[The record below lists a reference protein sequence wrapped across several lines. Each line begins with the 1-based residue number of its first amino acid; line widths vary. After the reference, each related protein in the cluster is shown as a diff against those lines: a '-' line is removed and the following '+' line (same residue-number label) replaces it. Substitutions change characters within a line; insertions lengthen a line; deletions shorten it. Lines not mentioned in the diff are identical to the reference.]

1 MRGDQIGYLH
11 PMSALAFDTH
21 KFVKDLTKAGMSDS
35 QAEVLANHYAGLL
48 NDRLATKD
56 DLELLHK
63 DIAVLR
69 KDTSGDI
76 AALRKDMEALRKDME
91 ALRTEVKSDLKHL
104 EERLNHRM
112 MITVLS
118 AQLVTIVTICTVT
131 TYLLSIN

>member
-1 MRGDQIGYLH
+1 
-11 PMSALAFDTH
+11 MSALAFDTH

-48 NDRLATKD
+48 NDRLATKE
-56 DLELLHK
+56 DLGLLHK
-63 DIAVLR
+63 DIAV
-69 KDTSGDI
+69 
-76 AALRKDMEALRKDME
+76 LRKDME
-91 ALRTEVKSDLKHL
+91 ALRTEVKTDLKHL

>member
-1 MRGDQIGYLH
+1 
-11 PMSALAFDTH
+11 MSALAFDTH

-56 DLELLHK
+56 DLGLLHK
-63 DIAVLR
+63 DME
-69 KDTSGDI
+69 
-76 AALRKDMEALRKDME
+76 ALRKDMEALRKDME
-91 ALRTEVKSDLKHL
+91 TLRKDMSGAIEVLRAEVKTDLKHL
-104 EERLNHRM
+104 EERLNSRM

-118 AQLVTIVTICTVT
+118 AQLITIVTICTVT

>member
-1 MRGDQIGYLH
+1 
-11 PMSALAFDTH
+11 MSALAFDTH

-35 QAEVLANHYAGLL
+35 QAEVLANHYASLL

-69 KDTSGDI
+69 KDMET
-76 AALRKDMEALRKDME
+76 LRA
-91 ALRTEVKSDLKHL
+91 EVKSDINHL
-104 EERLNHRM
+104 AERLNHRM

>member
-1 MRGDQIGYLH
+1 
-11 PMSALAFDTH
+11 MSALAFDTH

-48 NDRLATKD
+48 NDRLANKE
-56 DLELLHK
+56 DLGLLHK

-69 KDTSGDI
+69 KDMSGAI
-76 AALRKDMEALRKDME
+76 EVLRA
-91 ALRTEVKSDLKHL
+91 EVKTDLKHL
-104 EERLNHRM
+104 EERFNSRM

-118 AQLVTIVTICTVT
+118 AQLITIVTICTVT

>member
-1 MRGDQIGYLH
+1 
-11 PMSALAFDTH
+11 MSALAFDTH

-48 NDRLATKD
+48 NDRLATKE
-56 DLELLHK
+56 DLGLLHK
-63 DIAVLR
+63 DMA
-69 KDTSGDI
+69 T
-76 AALRKDMEALRKDME
+76 LRKDMETLREDMSGDIAALRKDME
-91 ALRTEVKSDLKHL
+91 ALRTEVKSDIKHL

>member
-1 MRGDQIGYLH
+1 MCSDQIGYLH

-21 KFVKDLTKAGMSDS
+21 KFVKDLNKACMSDS

-48 NDRLATKD
+48 NDGLATKE
-56 DLELLHK
+56 DLGLLHK
-63 DIAVLR
+63 DIALLR

-76 AALRKDMEALRKDME
+76 AALRKDMEALR
-91 ALRTEVKSDLKHL
+91 TEVKSDIKHL

>member
-1 MRGDQIGYLH
+1 
-11 PMSALAFDTH
+11 MSALAFDTH

-48 NDRLATKD
+48 NDRLATKE
-56 DLELLHK
+56 DLGLLHK

-76 AALRKDMEALRKDME
+76 AALRKDMEALR
-91 ALRTEVKSDLKHL
+91 TEVKSDIKHL

>member
-1 MRGDQIGYLH
+1 
-11 PMSALAFDTH
+11 MSALAFDTH

-56 DLELLHK
+56 DLGLLHK

-69 KDTSGDI
+69 KD
-76 AALRKDMEALRKDME
+76 MEALRKDMSGAIE
-91 ALRTEVKSDLKHL
+91 VLRAEVKTDLKHL
-104 EERLNHRM
+104 EERLNSRV

-118 AQLVTIVTICTVT
+118 AQLITIVTICTVT
-131 TYLLSIN
+131 TYLLSLN